1 MGKNCVYVVF
11 KGRKTGMFN
20 SWPECHE
27 QVDGFPGAA
36 YKKFNSTDEAYKAIT
51 SRSVSPSHYRSECSL
66 NVEEK
71 VSNKSQTTG
80 GVMLFL
86 FLFVFI
92 FGVIVGKVV

>member
-11 KGRKTGMFN
+11 KGRKTGIFN

-27 QVDGFPGAA
+27 QVDGFPGAS
-36 YKKFNSTDEAYKAIT
+36 YKKFNSIDEAYKAK
-51 SRSVSPSHYRSECSL
+51 SNLFEHSSHYCSENSL

-71 VSNKSQTTG
+71 VSKKSQST

-86 FLFVFI
+86 FVIVFV
-92 FGVIVGKVV
+92 FGVIVGKIV

>member
-1 MGKNCVYVVF
+1 MGKNSVYVVF

-27 QVDGFPGAA
+27 QVDGFPGAS
-36 YKKFNSTDEAYKAIT
+36 YKKFNSIDEAYKAK
-51 SRSVSPSHYRSECSL
+51 SSLSEHSSHYWSECSL

-71 VSNKSQTTG
+71 VSKKSQST

-86 FLFVFI
+86 FLFVFV
-92 FGVIVGKVV
+92 FGVIVGKIV